1 MKAYKILASDLDG
14 TLFTTKVEVSPQN
27 NSAIKELHEKGIYF
41 VPSSGRTLCEIPKEL
56 TENPYIRFIIF
67 SNGSTIYDKE
77 TGKSLLNCI
86 SREEANR
93 AFDIIDR
100 FETHITLR
108 HKGQNYG
115 DVDTADDQSCKYLN
129 VQTGHRG
136 LLNTYGKFLSSFK
149 EFCRSVDNV
158 EMISVFF
165 HDDNDRIRCKELLE
179 KECNFMIASAMPY
192 NLEICSASAGKG
204 KALITLCDYLGY
216 DINEVIAVGD
226 SENDIPAI
234 ETAGLG
240 LATENACEALK
251 EVADEIVC
259 DNDSHVVEYILNNF
273 I

>member
-1 MKAYKILASDLDG
+1 MKNYKIVASDLDG
-14 TLFTTKVEVSPQN
+14 TLFTSQVEVSPEN
-27 NSAIKELHEKGIYF
+27 NAAIKKLHEKGIYF
-41 VPSSGRTLCEIPKEL
+41 APSSGRTLCEIPKEL

-77 TGKSLLNCI
+77 TGKNLLNCI
-86 SREEANR
+86 DKEDADR
-93 AFDIIDR
+93 AFDIIEK

-108 HKGQNYG
+108 QAGQNYG
-115 DVDTADDQSCKYLN
+115 DINTADDESCKYLN

-136 LLNTYGKFLSSFK
+136 LLNTYGKFLNNFK
-149 EFCRSVDNV
+149 EFCRTADNI

-165 HDDNDRIRCKELLE
+165 HDDNDRIKCKELLE
-179 KECNFMIASAMPY
+179 EQCNFMIASAMPH

-204 KALITLCDYLGY
+204 NAILKLCEYLGVEIG
-216 DINEVIAVGD
+216 DTIAVGD
-226 SENDIPAI
+226 SENDIPAV

-240 LATENACEALK
+240 LAMANACDALK

-259 DNDSHVVEYILNNF
+259 DNDSHVVEYILNNY